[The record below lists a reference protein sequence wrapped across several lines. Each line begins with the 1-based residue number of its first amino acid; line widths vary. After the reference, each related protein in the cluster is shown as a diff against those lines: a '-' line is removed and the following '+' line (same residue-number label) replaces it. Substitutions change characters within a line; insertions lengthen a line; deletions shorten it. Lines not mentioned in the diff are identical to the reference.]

1 MSNLIKNEDEI
12 VKILR
17 NLPLFA
23 SHFLNIRT
31 KAGIVAPFELN
42 RAQIFLH
49 EKLEQQ
55 LRDVGIVRAII
66 LKGRQG
72 GCSTYVQARFFHKVC
87 TQVGKKAFILTHEAE
102 ATKNLFDMTKRYCD
116 LMEPGV
122 IPSPD
127 TNSAK
132 HLNFKA
138 LNSEYSVGTAGNKGV
153 GRSQTL
159 QLLHASEVA
168 YYQNADEH
176 SKGIF
181 QSVSSE
187 PGTEIIMEST
197 ANGMGGYFFN
207 VWQSAISGES
217 EYIPIFLPW
226 YWQLEYTSAC
236 RKGEESLSEEEEL
249 LFSEHQENGLLK
261 EHLYWRRKKLF
272 EFSNDYETA
281 REKFNVEYP
290 FTASDA
296 FQNPI
301 ADRFIKTNLV
311 TRARKNVVESTSPLC
326 IGVDPAISDLDRTA
340 IIRRRGRLAY
350 NLETYYNHKP
360 MEIVG
365 LVRRIIDRERPAK
378 VCIDI
383 IGIGAGIVDRLH
395 ELGYELV
402 EGVCVA
408 RSATDKDKFKNQRAE
423 LWHDMREWLAQD
435 MPVQI
440 PDSDE
445 LMADLTCLGYK
456 YDSSGRLQ
464 IESKDDLKKRGIR
477 SPDTSDALCLTF
489 TMGDYLNSDGYKSN
503 YLPEKS
509 KGMFI

>member
-1 MSNLIKNEDEI
+1 
-12 VKILR
+12 
-17 NLPLFA
+17 
-23 SHFLNIRT
+23 
-31 KAGIVAPFELN
+31 
-42 RAQIFLH
+42 
-49 EKLEQQ
+49 
-55 LRDVGIVRAII
+55 
-66 LKGRQG
+66 
-72 GCSTYVQARFFHKVC
+72 
-87 TQVGKKAFILTHEAE
+87 
-102 ATKNLFDMTKRYCD
+102 
-116 LMEPGV
+116 
-122 IPSPD
+122 
-127 TNSAK
+127 
-132 HLNFKA
+132 
-138 LNSEYSVGTAGNKGV
+138 
-153 GRSQTL
+153 
-159 QLLHASEVA
+159 
-168 YYQNADEH
+168 
-176 SKGIF
+176 
-181 QSVSSE
+181 
-187 PGTEIIMEST
+187 
-197 ANGMGGYFFN
+197 
-207 VWQSAISGES
+207 
-217 EYIPIFLPW
+217 
-226 YWQLEYTSAC
+226 
-236 RKGEESLSEEEEL
+236 
-249 LFSEHQENGLLK
+249 
-261 EHLYWRRKKLF
+261 
-272 EFSNDYETA
+272 
-281 REKFNVEYP
+281 
-290 FTASDA
+290 
-296 FQNPI
+296 
-301 ADRFIKTNLV
+301 
-311 TRARKNVVESTSPLC
+311 
-326 IGVDPAISDLDRTA
+326 
-340 IIRRRGRLAY
+340 
-350 NLETYYNHKP
+350 